1 MSSKMEISKI
11 CECCGKTFIAQKT
24 TTRYCS
30 HKCNS
35 KAYKQGKRQFKMVG
49 INYSTMQ
56 EMERISDKY
65 EKIKD
70 KEYLSVSE
78 TAFLL
83 SAGRTTIY
91 RYLHDGTLKA
101 VQTNGKTFIRRSD
114 IDEMF
119 DNAEEYESKARPT
132 AEPKPLTELYTVAD
146 IKEKF
151 NIKESCLYNII

>member
-1 MSSKMEISKI
+1 
-11 CECCGKTFIAQKT
+11 
-24 TTRYCS
+24 
-30 HKCNS
+30 
-35 KAYKQGKRQFKMVG
+35 MVG

-151 NIKESCLYNII
+151 NIKESWLYNII

>member
-1 MSSKMEISKI
+1 MSSKMEISKV
-11 CECCGKTFIAQKT
+11 CECCGNTFIAQKT

-35 KAYKQGKRQFKMVG
+35 KAYKQGKREFNMVA

-56 EMERISDKY
+56 DIERISDKY

-83 SAGRTTIY
+83 GIENDK
-91 RYLHDGTLKA
+91 YL
-101 VQTNGKTFIRRSD
+101 
-114 IDEMF
+114 
-119 DNAEEYESKARPT
+119 
-132 AEPKPLTELYTVAD
+132 
-146 IKEKF
+146 
-151 NIKESCLYNII
+151 